1 MSTKKKTSKSKREKE
16 LEEKINILENNI
28 KNFEKAQNQIKEEE
42 IKKQENEEK
51 TKQKIEIIRKDLKD
65 QLISQNKFGEH
76 FNDMIENYLFYVKL
90 KEELQYDIDT
100 RGIRYEAR
108 TGNGYKTDKPNE
120 SIKNLTNVTTE
131 MRKIL
136 QDLDLKE
143 PEEPPETGDEDDLL

>member
-1 MSTKKKTSKSKREKE
+1 MSTKKKTSKSKKEKE
-16 LEEKINILENNI
+16 LEEKINILETNI
-28 KNFEKAQNQIKEEE
+28 KNFEKAQKQIKEEE
-42 IKKQENEEK
+42 IKKQEIEEK
-51 TKQKIEIIRKDLKD
+51 TEQKIEVIRKDLKD
-65 QLISQNKFGEH
+65 QLIAQNKFGEH

-143 PEEPPETGDEDDLL
+143 PEEPPETGDKDDLL

>member
-1 MSTKKKTSKSKREKE
+1 MAAKKKSCKSKKEKG
-16 LEEKINILENNI
+16 LEEKIKILENNI
-28 KNFEKAQNQIKEEE
+28 DNLERAQKKIKDEEAKKEENT
-42 IKKQENEEK
+42 KKINE
-51 TKQKIEIIRKDLKD
+51 KIEIIRKDLKD
-65 QLISQNKFGEH
+65 QLIAQNKYGEH

-143 PEEPPETGDEDDLL
+143 PEEPPEEGEGDDLL